1 MKITQAISKSN
12 FRSLL
17 WHAGFLALAQNFIDI
32 DTVIPA
38 MMVDSGGTAMHIG
51 ILTAIMLGGSSF
63 TQLIFAPFISN
74 YAYKK
79 KFLLLGI
86 NSRIFALLFIGIILY
101 FNSYFGDDYR
111 ILLIFILISMFSLGG
126 AFANISYTD
135 ILGKSIA
142 EHSRKPFFSVRQ
154 VFTGMILLGSVFLA
168 RFVLTADE
176 YPLNYAHMFF
186 IGFIALAIASLGFW
200 NLKEVTPSRLKV
212 KNPGHFVRLIK
223 SELNENQQLGHFL
236 GFINTM
242 GISIGLLPF
251 VILYARENF
260 DTHSSDTAGFLLYK
274 VIGSVFMGLLLFV
287 FARKF
292 RYRNLLFLNV
302 ALAFVIPLFLLLAS
316 DSPPL
321 NLVFFIGGI
330 VFATYSISMNGV
342 LLEVSGTTNRAL
354 YTGIAGAGN
363 ILPALFPLLGGWMI
377 MQFGYP
383 VFFILYMA
391 TILSSLYFIIKLKC
405 RH

>member
-1 MKITQAISKSN
+1 MKITQAISKNN

-86 NSRIFALLFIGIILY
+86 NSRIFALLFIGILLY
-101 FNSYFGDDYR
+101 YNSYFGDDYR

-154 VFTGMILLGSVFLA
+154 VFTGVILLGSVFLA

-212 KNPGHFVRLIK
+212 KSPGHFIRLIK

-251 VILYARENF
+251 VVLYAKENF
-260 DTHSSDTAGFLLYK
+260 DTSSSDTASFLLYK
-274 VIGSVFMGLLLFV
+274 VIGSVFIGLLLFV

-302 ALAFVIPLFLLLAS
+302 ALAFVLPLFLLLAS
-316 DSPPL
+316 DAPPL

-354 YTGIAGAGN
+354 YTGITGAGN

-383 VFFILYMA
+383 AFFILYMA